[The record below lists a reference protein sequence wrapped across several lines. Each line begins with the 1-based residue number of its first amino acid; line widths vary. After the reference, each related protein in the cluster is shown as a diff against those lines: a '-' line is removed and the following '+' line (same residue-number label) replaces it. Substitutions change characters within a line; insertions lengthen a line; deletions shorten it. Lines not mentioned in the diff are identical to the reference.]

1 MWIATLAFTAL
12 LAGPG
17 PQHFEV
23 TASYAPAAKRQG
35 NVLVSFKAL
44 DADLAVNEQPAPRL
58 ALDPGQKV
66 LVDKQPAPA
75 RTDPPETAEGKYIDL
90 SLPVAFPVALA
101 GGVAPGTQA
110 VTGKV
115 TYFYCSKREGWCRK
129 GTNAL
134 DLSVKVP

>member
-1 MWIATLAFTAL
+1 MWIATLALAAL
-12 LAGPG
+12 AAGA

-35 NVLVSFKAL
+35 AVLVTFKAL
-44 DADLAVNEQPAPRL
+44 DPDVVVNEHPEPRL
-58 ALDPGQKV
+58 ALDPAQKV
-66 LVDKQPAPA
+66 LVDRQPPPAKTAPP
-75 RTDPPETAEGKYIDL
+75 DPEEGKYLDL

-101 GGVAPGTQA
+101 EGAAAGTRPVA
-110 VTGKV
+110 GKV

-129 GTNAL
+129 GTSEV